1 MAGHTSRSSSS
12 KVLKLDNMN
21 PHVKVMEYAVR
32 GPLVIRAGQIEA
44 ELQQVSVLF
53 CDELLF
59 FLLNASTVI

>member
-1 MAGHTSRSSSS
+1 MAGDLSRSSSS

-44 ELQQVSVLF
+44 ELQQVCVVCVVMYLK
-53 CDELLF
+53 CE
-59 FLLNASTVI
+59 I